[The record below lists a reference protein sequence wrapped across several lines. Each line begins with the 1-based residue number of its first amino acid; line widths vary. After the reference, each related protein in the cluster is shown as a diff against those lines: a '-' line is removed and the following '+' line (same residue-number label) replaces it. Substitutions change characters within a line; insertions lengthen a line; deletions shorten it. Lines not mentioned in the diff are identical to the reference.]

1 MVVWG
6 GAGSA
11 QGGSGSLRGEGLGL
25 LMGVLGALW
34 RVLAPWVP
42 LGRGPLGHPWALK
55 GKGGSPDTWG
65 GGHVGARGLWGRV
78 GVRWVVWVGGCGG
91 PPACPGCLG
100 HTVNPVLP
108 AGKEYAKADSRYM
121 T

>member
-25 LMGVLGALW
+25 LMGDLGALG

-78 GVRWVVWVGGCGG
+78 GVRWVVWGGGG
-91 PPACPGCLG
+91 G
-100 HTVNPVLP
+100 HLP
-108 AGKEYAKADSRYM
+108 AQDAWVTPSTPCCPQGRSTPKPTAA